1 MERIYMLTLVLTRM
15 KMYNSVNKSKVLY
28 LHTLSSSSFLV
39 LYNQY
44 FCAMNMRS
52 KVKDK
57 PARPSLAG
65 LAIIPEGS

>member
-1 MERIYMLTLVLTRM
+1 M

-28 LHTLSSSSFLV
+28 LHTLSSLSFLV